1 MNDRKVD
8 LWRLVAEQRRN
19 ESLLERLEKMNRK
32 LEKAQWHLN
41 QAQGLVDDLKSRS
54 DK

>member
-1 MNDRKVD
+1 MNDNKVD
-8 LWRLVAEQRRN
+8 LWRHVALQRQHVK
-19 ESLLERLEKMNRK
+19 LLDRLEEMNRK

-41 QAQGLVDDLKSRS
+41 EAQGLVDDLKSRS